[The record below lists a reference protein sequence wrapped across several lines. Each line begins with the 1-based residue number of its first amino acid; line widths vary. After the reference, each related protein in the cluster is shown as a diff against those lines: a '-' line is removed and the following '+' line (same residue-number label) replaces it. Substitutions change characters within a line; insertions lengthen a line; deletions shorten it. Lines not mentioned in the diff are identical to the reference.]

1 MISNDFVL
9 FPIAPASCPQ
19 VPASA
24 RKCPQLARNLP
35 ARPNPKICNAPNFN
49 MCCSFLVHFS
59 ITCCLCAA
67 VYQYLCASR
76 KWLVGMYHLDV
87 TAMFWFFGWCF
98 AVIATHL

>member
-1 MISNDFVL
+1 MGEFQHVL
-9 FPIAPASCPQ
+9 
-19 VPASA
+19 
-24 RKCPQLARNLP
+24 QLSRE
-35 ARPNPKICNAPNFN
+35 
-49 MCCSFLVHFS
+49 FLHNVL
-59 ITCCLCAA
+59 LCAE